1 MRLPAEINPHNEANA
16 PAAALYRAIQPLAV
30 VSVILGALSIL
41 VALAW
46 FLILIPVAGGLL
58 GWQALKQIR
67 KAPDAWTGEELAF
80 LGIGLSI
87 VLGVLGC
94 GWLLFARASEVPYGY
109 TRVTYEMLQ
118 PDPNTPTEPLPQ
130 SARDMEDKK
139 VFVQGY
145 MQPRRQQT
153 RIKEFILCP
162 SSGECTFCTP
172 KSSRTEMIRVIL
184 QGDLETS
191 FTTRLISVAG
201 RFRVE
206 PDDPSGVPYAIEAD
220 YIR

>member
-1 MRLPAEINPHNEANA
+1 MSQPSENDAFIAA
-16 PAAALYRAIQPLAV
+16 PAQTATVYRAIHPLAV
-30 VSVILGALSIL
+30 TSVVLGALSIL
-41 VALAW
+41 CALAW
-46 FLILIPVAGGLL
+46 FLVVIPLAGGLI
-58 GWQALKQIR
+58 GWLALKQIR
-67 KAPDAWTGEELAF
+67 KALDAWTGEELAL

-87 VLGVLGC
+87 GLGLLGC
-94 GWLLFARASEVPYGY
+94 CRLLFVRAVEVPYGY
-109 TRVTYEMLQ
+109 TRITYEMLQ
-118 PDPNTPTEPLPQ
+118 PDPNTPTEPIPQ

-162 SSGECTFCTP
+162 SSGDCPFCTP
-172 KSSRTEMIRVIL
+172 KPTRTEMIRVLL
-184 QGDLETS
+184 QGDLETG

-220 YIR
+220 YLR